1 MKKLI
6 LVSCLLLAASGP
18 LMAESTA
25 LFATGEKAANVHHTG
40 DVWLSELAQADDT
53 FNYNI
58 SYAIFAAGAKL
69 HWHSH
74 PGGQILLITEGVGYY
89 QERGKPVQLAKKG
102 DLIKCPAGAEHWHAS
117 TPDSS
122 FAYIATTMNHPKG
135 RTLWL
140 EPVTDSYYLSIKT
153 SELNTAAKAHQE

>member
-6 LVSCLLLAASGP
+6 LVSCLLLAAAGP
-18 LMAESTA
+18 LMAASTD
-25 LFATGEKAANVHHTG
+25 LFPKGEKAANVHHTG

-58 SYAIFAAGAKL
+58 SYATFAAGAKL
-69 HWHSH
+69 NWHSH

-102 DLIKCPAGAEHWHAS
+102 DVIKCPADAEHWHAA

-140 EPVTDSYYLSIKT
+140 ESVTDSYYLSIQ
-153 SELNTAAKAHQE
+153 SAELNTAAKAQQE